1 MSALF
6 SVTLLATALGLF
18 SFGVGML
25 PLTFAIA
32 KNHLSLI
39 SRLGTGLLI
48 GTAFGVIIP
57 EGVEALIASS
67 PSPNSAIPTTT
78 LALSL
83 LFGFCIMLA
92 VEHLGPAAHGH
103 GNELPQSAWTSTPG
117 VDVELSQ
124 LENEQGIPHLAGTDA
139 PIPALPLTLGMVLHG
154 FADGLALGVSALS
167 VEDAHSSTNLSLVVF
182 MALAVHK
189 APTALAFT
197 ISLLSTSLPRNE
209 CRKHLL
215 VFSSSTPIGA
225 IAAYLLF
232 YLTGFGDA
240 SRVGIALLV
249 SGGSFLYVATVLQP
263 VTHGQGET
271 EGAAGRR
278 EAKMQLA
285 LLLAGAFIP
294 LLMSTLLGHEH

>member
-1 MSALF
+1 MSALI
-6 SVTLLATALGLF
+6 SVTVLAVALGLF

-32 KNHLSLI
+32 KNHLSLV

-57 EGVEALIASS
+57 EGVEALVHSS
-67 PSPNSAIPTTT
+67 PDSSVPTTT

-83 LFGFCIMLA
+83 LVGFCIMLA
-92 VEHLGPAAHGH
+92 VEHLGPSAHSHGH
-103 GNELPQSAWTSTPG
+103 ELPPSAWSTQTPG
-117 VDVELSQ
+117 ADVELSQ
-124 LENEQGIPHLAGTDA
+124 LESEQGIPHIGEEAT
-139 PIPALPLTLGMVLHG
+139 IPALPLTLGMVLHG
-154 FADGLALGVSALS
+154 LADGLALGVSALS
-167 VEDAHSSTNLSLVVF
+167 TSDTQSSTNLSLVVF

-197 ISLLSTSLPRNE
+197 ISLLSTSLPRSE

-215 VFSSSTPIGA
+215 LFSSSTPVGA
-225 IAAYLLF
+225 VVAYLLF

-263 VTHGQGET
+263 VSHEHREA
-271 EGAAGRR
+271 EGAADRR
-278 EAKMQLA
+278 EAKVKLA
-285 LLLAGAFIP
+285 LLLVGALIP
-294 LLMSTLLGHEH
+294 LMLSTLLEHDH